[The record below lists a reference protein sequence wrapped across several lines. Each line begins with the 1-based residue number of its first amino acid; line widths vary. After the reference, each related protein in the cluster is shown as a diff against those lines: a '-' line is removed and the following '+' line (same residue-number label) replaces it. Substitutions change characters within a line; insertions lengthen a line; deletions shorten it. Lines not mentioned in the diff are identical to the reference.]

1 MSLLFEMPCPHCSQ
15 VVGIFS
21 KGWQDQRANTKR
33 VCPFCRAP
41 VKMTLAGKA
50 FALWFIPMIAVAGL
64 ALYVNANTVG
74 SWLFTLAFVVPLF
87 ASFQLEKDAV

>member
-1 MSLLFEMPCPHCSQ
+1 MSSVFKMPCPHCSQ
-15 VVGIFS
+15 AVGIFG
-21 KGWQDQRANTKR
+21 KGWQDQRENTKKI
-33 VCPFCRAP
+33 CPSCRSP

-50 FALWFIPMIAVAGL
+50 FALWFIPIIAMAGL
-64 ALYVNANTVG
+64 ALYVDATKVG